1 MPTNTRDYSPD
12 ECREED
18 GYEWV
23 ESDPYTKWDQDW
35 QREYKEPVPT
45 PVQTVFSTAKS
56 TVNTAK
62 STWNSLS
69 ISSIKSGLASAATA
83 AASEVASQASNAVT
97 KMATTGTSYV
107 NQKVVG
113 KSCPSKQYASA
124 GEDALPSFQ
133 PPLNAFNYKQDGE
146 QSGPGRSTSHHQLS
160 NRATVRKHRR
170 DHGRGVDNAENPDYG
185 KKRVTKE
192 EAENA
197 RNLPAYADTSKPSAN
212 RSVVKESVGATFDEA
227 EVYYDPLGLSNE
239 WHCSAAKR
247 EQEKMRRE
255 RLWEEW
261 RAKPEREPRRRHQR
275 PQLWVG
281 GNLVETQ
288 STSTCT
294 DHGLK
299 ENHETE
305 GAGKEREDH
314 SPLGGMLGI
323 STM

>member
-35 QREYKEPVPT
+35 QRQYKEPVPT
-45 PVQTVFSTAKS
+45 PVKTVFSTAKS
-56 TVNTAK
+56 TVNNAK

-69 ISSIKSGLASAATA
+69 ISLSKSGLASAATA

-97 KMATTGTSYV
+97 KIATTGTSYV
-107 NQKVVG
+107 NQNVFG
-113 KSCPSKQYASA
+113 KSFPSKEYNSA
-124 GEDALPSFQ
+124 EEDVLQSFQ

-146 QSGPGRSTSHHQLS
+146 EDRPGRSKSHHQPS
-160 NRATVRKHRR
+160 DRATVRKHRR
-170 DHGRGVDNAENPDYG
+170 DHGRGVDDAENPDYG
-185 KKRVTKE
+185 KKLVIKE
-192 EAENA
+192 EAEDA
-197 RNLPAYADTSKPSAN
+197 RNVRAHAGTAKPSSS
-212 RSVVKESVGATFDEA
+212 RSAVKESGGATFDEA
-227 EVYYDPLGLSNE
+227 EE
-239 WHCSAAKR
+239 KR
-247 EQEKMRRE
+247 RRE

-288 STSTCT
+288 STPTRT

-299 ENHETE
+299 ENHEIE
-305 GAGKEREDH
+305 GAEKEREDH
-314 SPLGGMLGI
+314 SDLGDLLIALNYEEHGRSGN
-323 STM
+323 